1 MTNPQIDSTQTLPPQ
16 ADDSQVEQQN
26 VYVNYSLRQRLLLV
40 CSVVLIIFIGLTAL
54 ILDQAFKQSLDTEL
68 NDRLQTQIYLLMGAS
83 EFEHEQLNVPQQLNA
98 PRFNQ
103 IDSGLFATIH
113 DQHGQ
118 EVWRSQSAQ
127 SYQAVL
133 IKPKNAIQQA
143 GQKSQALLSLNEG
156 EFFSLS
162 FGIAWEL
169 ENQSLQGYTFTVAE
183 STTHFNNTLDQYRL
197 YLWAGLAILAVL
209 LLMVFTLTLYWGL
222 TPLSKL
228 ALDLKS
234 IENGSQ
240 EQLSGSYPQELKGLT
255 QNLNLLLQHE
265 KRQHSRYRNTLA
277 NLAHS
282 LKTPLAVLQ
291 GIVDKEKYTQQVRS
305 NSNSNSNSD
314 TDTDTDL
321 AQSKNEDLA
330 LLGQQVVRMNEIVQH
345 QLQRAVQVGPQTM
358 SKALRVLPLV
368 ERMKA
373 IIQKVYF
380 ESVHSITLNIE
391 ASVLFKGD
399 EGDLMEVLGNLMD
412 NAGKYGNGQIV
423 ISAQNIQVSNQLR
436 CRITVE
442 DNGNGIPTEMAE
454 EMLQRGVR
462 ADQKHQGQ
470 GIGLAMVVDIV
481 DQYQGR
487 LNITDSTLGGTKIE
501 ILI

>member
-1 MTNPQIDSTQTLPPQ
+1 MTNPQLDHTNINDPQT
-16 ADDSQVEQQN
+16 DSQPEQQS

-68 NDRLQTQIYLLMGAS
+68 NDRLQTQIYLIMGAS
-83 EFEHEQLNVPQQLNA
+83 EFDRDRLHAPQQLNA

-127 SYQAVL
+127 SYQTVL
-133 IKPKNAIQQA
+133 IKPEKAIQKA
-143 GQKSQALLSLNEG
+143 GQKSQALLKINNG

-183 STTHFNNTLDQYRL
+183 STTYFNNTLGQYRL

-291 GIVDKEKYTQQVRS
+291 GIVDKETYAQPAQTH
-305 NSNSNSNSD
+305 SD
-314 TDTDTDL
+314 SEV
-321 AQSKNEDLA
+321 SKSEDLV
-330 LLGQQVVRMNEIVQH
+330 LLGQQVARMNEIVQH
-345 QLQRAVQVGPQTM
+345 QLQRAVQVGPQAM
-358 SKALRVLPLV
+358 NKALLVLPLV
-368 ERMKA
+368 QRMKA
-373 IIQKVYF
+373 IIQKVYL
-380 ESVHSITLNIE
+380 ESVNSIIVNIE
-391 ASVLFKGD
+391 PTVVFKGD

-412 NAGKYGNGQIV
+412 NAGKYGNGKIV
-423 ISAQNIQVSNQLR
+423 ISAQNIQVAELLR

-442 DNGNGIPTEMAE
+442 DNGKGIAPDMAAD
-454 EMLQRGVR
+454 MLQRGVR

-487 LNITDSTLGGTKIE
+487 LNIEGSALGGAKIE
-501 ILI
+501 VLI

>member
-1 MTNPQIDSTQTLPPQ
+1 MTNPQLDNPKVNNAKVDPAQT
-16 ADDSQVEQQN
+16 DSQS

-40 CSVVLIIFIGLTAL
+40 CSVVLIVFIGLTAL

-68 NDRLQTQIYLLMGAS
+68 NDRLQTQIYLIMGAS
-83 EFEHEQLNVPQQLNA
+83 EFDRDRLNVPQQLNA

-113 DQHGQ
+113 DQDGQ

-133 IKPKNAIQQA
+133 IKPENAIQKA
-143 GQKSQALLSLNEG
+143 GQKSQALLKINNG

-183 STTHFNNTLDQYRL
+183 STTHFNNTLGQYRL
-197 YLWAGLAILAVL
+197 YLWAGLAILAIL
-209 LLMVFTLTLYWGL
+209 LLIVFTLTLYWGL

-291 GIVDKEKYTQQVRS
+291 GIVDKETYTQPVKTHLYDEVTGKR
-305 NSNSNSNSD
+305 
-314 TDTDTDL
+314 
-321 AQSKNEDLA
+321 EDLV
-330 LLGQQVVRMNEIVQH
+330 LLGQQVARMNEIVQH

-358 SKALRVLPLV
+358 NKALLVLPLV
-368 ERMKA
+368 QRMKA
-373 IIQKVYF
+373 IIQKVYL
-380 ESVHSITLNIE
+380 ESVYSITVNIE
-391 ASVLFKGD
+391 PTVVFKGD

-412 NAGKYGNGQIV
+412 NAGKYGNGQVV
-423 ISAQNIQVSNQLR
+423 ISAQNIQVSELLK

-442 DNGNGIPTEMAE
+442 DNGKGIAQAMAAD
-454 EMLQRGVR
+454 MLQRGVR

-487 LNITDSTLGGTKIE
+487 LNIEGSMLGGAKIE
-501 ILI
+501 VLI

>member
-1 MTNPQIDSTQTLPPQ
+1 MESTSLNSLHIESPSIEEKPSVQ
-16 ADDSQVEQQN
+16 
-26 VYVNYSLRQRLLLV
+26 VNYSLRRRLLLV
-40 CSVVLIIFIGLTAL
+40 CGAVLIIFIGLTAL

-83 EFEHEQLNVPQQLNA
+83 EFERDRLNIPQQLNA

-133 IKPKNAIQQA
+133 IKAKNAIQKA
-143 GQKSQALLSLNEG
+143 GQKSQVLLSLNDG

-169 ENQSLQGYTFTVAE
+169 ENQTLQGYTFTVAE
-183 STTHFNNTLDQYRL
+183 STTHFNNTLGQYRL

-209 LLMVFTLTLYWGL
+209 LLTVFTLTLYWGL

-234 IENGSQ
+234 IENGDQ
-240 EQLSGSYPQELKGLT
+240 EQLSGSYPLELNGLT

-291 GIVDKEKYTQQVRS
+291 GIVDKEKYTQAILT
-305 NSNSNSNSD
+305 NSD
-314 TDTDTDL
+314 NDV
-321 AQSKNEDLA
+321 AQNKQEDLA

-358 SKALRVLPLV
+358 QKSLLVLPLV

-380 ESVHSITLNIE
+380 ESVHSIALNIE
-391 ASVLFKGD
+391 ASVVFKGD

-412 NAGKYGNGQIV
+412 NAGKYGNGQIT
-423 ISAQNIQVSNQLR
+423 ISAKNIQLSELLR

-442 DNGNGIPTEMAE
+442 DNGKGIPIEMAE

-487 LNITDSTLGGTKIE
+487 LNIERSDMGGAKIE
-501 ILI
+501 VLI

>member
-1 MTNPQIDSTQTLPPQ
+1 MDTTSLNSPHLEEKPSVQ
-16 ADDSQVEQQN
+16 
-26 VYVNYSLRQRLLLV
+26 VNYSLRHRLLLV
-40 CSVVLIIFIGLTAL
+40 CGAVLIIFIGLTAL

-83 EFEHEQLNVPQQLNA
+83 EFERDRLNIPQQLNA

-133 IKPKNAIQQA
+133 IKAKNAIQKA
-143 GQKSQALLSLNEG
+143 GQKSQALLSLNDG

-183 STTHFNNTLDQYRL
+183 STTHFNNTLGQYRL

-209 LLMVFTLTLYWGL
+209 LLTVFTLTLYWGL

-234 IENGSQ
+234 IENGDQ
-240 EQLSGSYPQELKGLT
+240 EQLSGSYPLELNGLT

-291 GIVDKEKYTQQVRS
+291 GIVDKEKYTQVILT
-305 NSNSNSNSD
+305 NSD
-314 TDTDTDL
+314 NDV
-321 AQSKNEDLA
+321 AQNKQEDLA

-358 SKALRVLPLV
+358 QKSLLVLPLV

-380 ESVHSITLNIE
+380 ESVHSIALNIE
-391 ASVLFKGD
+391 ASVVFKGD

-412 NAGKYGNGQIV
+412 NAGKYGNGQIT
-423 ISAQNIQVSNQLR
+423 ISAKNIQLSELLR

-442 DNGNGIPTEMAE
+442 DNGKGIPIEMAE

-462 ADQKHQGQ
+462 ADQRHQGQ

-487 LNITDSTLGGTKIE
+487 LNIERSDMGGAKIE
-501 ILI
+501 VLI

>member
-1 MTNPQIDSTQTLPPQ
+1 
-16 ADDSQVEQQN
+16 
-26 VYVNYSLRQRLLLV
+26 VNYSLRRRLLLV
-40 CSVVLIIFIGLTAL
+40 CGAVLIIFIGLTAL

-83 EFEHEQLNVPQQLNA
+83 EFERDRLNIPQQLNA

-103 IDSGLFATIH
+103 IDSGLFAVIH
-113 DQHGQ
+113 DHLGQ

-133 IKPKNAIQQA
+133 IKAKNAIQKA
-143 GQKSQALLSLNEG
+143 GQKSQALLSLNGG

-169 ENQSLQGYTFTVAE
+169 ENQTLQGYTFTVAE
-183 STTHFNNTLDQYRL
+183 STTHFNNTLGQYRL

-209 LLMVFTLTLYWGL
+209 LLAVFTLTLYWGL

-234 IENGSQ
+234 IENGDQ
-240 EQLSGSYPQELKGLT
+240 EQLSGSYPLELKGLT

-291 GIVDKEKYTQQVRS
+291 GIVDKEKYSQPELTHTQTQMNASHEKSNDMELLSQQV
-305 NSNSNSNSD
+305 
-314 TDTDTDL
+314 T
-321 AQSKNEDLA
+321 
-330 LLGQQVVRMNEIVQH
+330 RMNEIVQH
-345 QLQRAVQVGPQTM
+345 QLQRAVQVSPQTM
-358 SKALRVLPLV
+358 KQAVPVLPLV
-368 ERMKA
+368 QRMST
-373 IIQKVYF
+373 IIKKVYM
-380 ESVHSITLNIE
+380 ESVHDIAITIE
-391 ASVLFKGD
+391 AHVVFKGD
-399 EGDLMEVLGNLMD
+399 EGDLMEVLGNLID
-412 NAGKYGNGQIV
+412 NAGKYGNGQINIGACNV
-423 ISAQNIQVSNQLR
+423 LISEQLR
-436 CRITVE
+436 CRISVE
-442 DNGNGIPTEMAE
+442 DNGVGIAKDLASDI
-454 EMLQRGVR
+454 LQRGVR

-487 LNITDSTLGGTKIE
+487 LNIEASPLGGAKIE
-501 ILI
+501 VLI

>member
-1 MTNPQIDSTQTLPPQ
+1 MESPHIEENPSVQ
-16 ADDSQVEQQN
+16 
-26 VYVNYSLRQRLLLV
+26 VNYSLRRRLLLV
-40 CSVVLIIFIGLTAL
+40 CGAVLIIFIGLTAL
-54 ILDQAFKQSLDTEL
+54 ILDQAFKQSLDAEL
-68 NDRLQTQIYLLMGAS
+68 NDRLQTQIYLLMGAA
-83 EFEHEQLNVPQQLNA
+83 EFEQEQLNVPQHLNA

-103 IDSGLFATIH
+103 IDSGLFAVIH
-113 DQHGQ
+113 DQVGQ

-127 SYQAVL
+127 SYQNIL
-133 IKPKNAIQQA
+133 IPANNAIQKA
-143 GQKSQALLSLNEG
+143 GQKKQGVLNIQSG

-169 ENQSLQGYTFTVAE
+169 ENQTLQGYTFSVAE
-183 STTHFNNTLDQYRL
+183 STAYFNNTLDQYRL

-209 LLMVFTLTLYWGL
+209 LLIVFTLTLYWGL

-234 IENGSQ
+234 IENGEQ
-240 EQLSGSYPQELKGLT
+240 EQLSGSYPLELKGLT

-291 GIVDKEKYTQQVRS
+291 GIVDKEKYTQPVLT
-305 NSNSNSNSD
+305 NSD
-314 TDTDTDL
+314 NDV
-321 AQSKNEDLA
+321 AQNKSEDLA

-358 SKALRVLPLV
+358 KKALLVLPLV

-391 ASVLFKGD
+391 ATVVFKGD

-412 NAGKYGNGQIV
+412 NAGKYGSGQIV
-423 ISAQNIQVSNQLR
+423 ISAKNIQVSELLR

-442 DNGNGIPTEMAE
+442 DNGKGIPAAMAE

-487 LNITDSTLGGTKIE
+487 LNIEASSLGGAKIE
-501 ILI
+501 VLI

>member
-1 MTNPQIDSTQTLPPQ
+1 MTSLQLDSTKVNNAKAEGAQS
-16 ADDSQVEQQN
+16 DSQS

-68 NDRLQTQIYLLMGAS
+68 NDRLQTQIYLIMGAS
-83 EFEHEQLNVPQQLNA
+83 EFDRDRLNVPQQLNA

-113 DQHGQ
+113 DQDGQ

-133 IKPKNAIQQA
+133 IKPENAIQKA
-143 GQKSQALLSLNEG
+143 GQKSQALLKINNG

-183 STTHFNNTLDQYRL
+183 STTHFNNTLGQYRL

-291 GIVDKEKYTQQVRS
+291 GIVDKETYIQPTQTH
-305 NSNSNSNSD
+305 SD
-314 TDTDTDL
+314 SE
-321 AQSKNEDLA
+321 ASKSEDLV
-330 LLGQQVVRMNEIVQH
+330 LLGQQVARMNEIVQH

-358 SKALRVLPLV
+358 NKALLVLPLV
-368 ERMKA
+368 QRMKA
-373 IIQKVYF
+373 IIQKVYL
-380 ESVHSITLNIE
+380 ESVHSITINIE
-391 ASVLFKGD
+391 PTVVFKGD

-412 NAGKYGNGQIV
+412 NAGKYGNGQIL
-423 ISAQNIQVSNQLR
+423 ISAQNLQVAELLR

-442 DNGNGIPTEMAE
+442 DNGKGIAPDMAAD
-454 EMLQRGVR
+454 MLQRGVR

-487 LNITDSTLGGTKIE
+487 LNIEGSELGGAKIE
-501 ILI
+501 VLI

>member
-1 MTNPQIDSTQTLPPQ
+1 MESTSLNSPHLEEKPSVQ
-16 ADDSQVEQQN
+16 
-26 VYVNYSLRQRLLLV
+26 VNYSLRHRLLLV
-40 CSVVLIIFIGLTAL
+40 CGAVLIIFIGLTAL

-83 EFEHEQLNVPQQLNA
+83 EFERDRLNIPQQLNA

-103 IDSGLFATIH
+103 IDSGLFAVIH
-113 DQHGQ
+113 DHLGQ

-133 IKPKNAIQQA
+133 IKAKNAIQKA
-143 GQKSQALLSLNEG
+143 GQKSQALLSLNGG

-169 ENQSLQGYTFTVAE
+169 ENQTLQGYTFTVAE
-183 STTHFNNTLDQYRL
+183 STTHFNNTLGQYRL

-209 LLMVFTLTLYWGL
+209 LLSVFTLTLYWGL

-234 IENGSQ
+234 IENGDQ
-240 EQLSGSYPQELKGLT
+240 EQLSGSYPLELNGLT

-291 GIVDKEKYTQQVRS
+291 GIVDKEKYTQVILT
-305 NSNSNSNSD
+305 NSD
-314 TDTDTDL
+314 NDV
-321 AQSKNEDLA
+321 AQNKQEDLA

-358 SKALRVLPLV
+358 QKSLLVLPLV

-380 ESVHSITLNIE
+380 ESVHSIALNIE
-391 ASVLFKGD
+391 ASVVFKGD

-412 NAGKYGNGQIV
+412 NAGKYGNGQIT
-423 ISAQNIQVSNQLR
+423 ISAKNIQLSELLR

-442 DNGNGIPTEMAE
+442 DNGKGIPEDMAA

-487 LNITDSTLGGTKIE
+487 LNIERSDMGGAKIE
-501 ILI
+501 VLI

>member
-1 MTNPQIDSTQTLPPQ
+1 MTSPQLDNAQS
-16 ADDSQVEQQN
+16 DSQS

-68 NDRLQTQIYLLMGAS
+68 NDRLQTQIYLIMGAS
-83 EFEHEQLNVPQQLNA
+83 EFDRDRLNVPQQLNA

-127 SYQAVL
+127 SYQTVL
-133 IKPKNAIQQA
+133 IKPEKAIQKA
-143 GQKSQALLSLNEG
+143 GQKSQALLKINNG

-183 STTHFNNTLDQYRL
+183 STTHFNNTLGQYRL

-291 GIVDKEKYTQQVRS
+291 GIVDKETYAQPTQTH
-305 NSNSNSNSD
+305 SD
-314 TDTDTDL
+314 SEV
-321 AQSKNEDLA
+321 SKSEDLV
-330 LLGQQVVRMNEIVQH
+330 LLGQQVTRMNEIVQH
-345 QLQRAVQVGPQTM
+345 QLQRAVQVGPQAM
-358 SKALRVLPLV
+358 NKALLVLPLV
-368 ERMKA
+368 QRMKA
-373 IIQKVYF
+373 IIQKVYL
-380 ESVHSITLNIE
+380 ESVHSITVNIE
-391 ASVLFKGD
+391 PTVVFKGD

-423 ISAQNIQVSNQLR
+423 ISAQNIQVAELLR

-442 DNGNGIPTEMAE
+442 DNGKGIAPDMAAD
-454 EMLQRGVR
+454 MLQRGVR

-487 LNITDSTLGGTKIE
+487 LNIEGSALGGAKIE
-501 ILI
+501 VLI

>member
-1 MTNPQIDSTQTLPPQ
+1 MTSRQIDNTQTPITQTEGSQLEPQ
-16 ADDSQVEQQN
+16 SVQ
-26 VYVNYSLRQRLLLV
+26 VNYSLRQRLLLV

-83 EFEHEQLNVPQQLNA
+83 EFDHDQLNVPQQLNA

-133 IKPKNAIQQA
+133 IKPKNAIQKA
-143 GQKSQALLSLNEG
+143 GQKSQALLSLNVG

-209 LLMVFTLTLYWGL
+209 LLLVFTLTLYWGL

-291 GIVDKEKYTQQVRS
+291 GIVDKEKYTQPLLT
-305 NSNSNSNSD
+305 NSD
-314 TDTDTDL
+314 SNF
-321 AQSKNEDLA
+321 AQSKNEDLV

-358 SKALRVLPLV
+358 NKALLVLPLV

-391 ASVLFKGD
+391 ATVLFKGD

-423 ISAQNIQVSNQLR
+423 MSAQNIQASDQLR

-442 DNGNGIPTEMAE
+442 DNGKGIPTEMAE

-487 LNITDSTLGGTKIE
+487 LNIMESSLGGAKIE

>member
-1 MTNPQIDSTQTLPPQ
+1 METAQTENLSVQ
-16 ADDSQVEQQN
+16 
-26 VYVNYSLRQRLLLV
+26 VNYSLRRRLLLV
-40 CSVVLIIFIGLTAL
+40 CGAVLIIFIGLTAL

-68 NDRLQTQIYLLMGAS
+68 NDRLQTQIYLLMGAA
-83 EFEHEQLNVPQQLNA
+83 EFEQEQLNVPQHLDA

-103 IDSGLFATIH
+103 IDSGLFAVIH
-113 DQHGQ
+113 DHLGQ

-127 SYQAVL
+127 SYQDIL
-133 IKPKNAIQQA
+133 IPATKAIQQA
-143 GQKSQALLSLNEG
+143 GQKQQGQLSLQNG

-169 ENQSLQGYTFTVAE
+169 ENQTLQGYTFSVAE
-183 STTHFNNTLDQYRL
+183 STAYFNNTLDQYRL
-197 YLWAGLAILAVL
+197 YLWAGLGILAVL
-209 LLMVFTLTLYWGL
+209 LLAVFTLTLYWGL

-234 IENGSQ
+234 IENGDQ
-240 EQLSGSYPQELKGLT
+240 EQLSGSYPLELKGLT

-291 GIVDKEKYTQQVRS
+291 GIVDKEKYTQAILT
-305 NSNSNSNSD
+305 NSD
-314 TDTDTDL
+314 NDV
-321 AQSKNEDLA
+321 AQNKQQDLA

-358 SKALRVLPLV
+358 QKSLLVLPLV

-380 ESVHSITLNIE
+380 ESVRSITLNIE
-391 ASVLFKGD
+391 ASIVFKGD

-412 NAGKYGNGQIV
+412 NAGKYGHGQIT
-423 ISAQNIQVSNQLR
+423 ISAKNIQVSELFR

-442 DNGNGIPTEMAE
+442 DNGKGIPEDMAA

-487 LNITDSTLGGTKIE
+487 LNIERSDRGGAKIE
-501 ILI
+501 VLI